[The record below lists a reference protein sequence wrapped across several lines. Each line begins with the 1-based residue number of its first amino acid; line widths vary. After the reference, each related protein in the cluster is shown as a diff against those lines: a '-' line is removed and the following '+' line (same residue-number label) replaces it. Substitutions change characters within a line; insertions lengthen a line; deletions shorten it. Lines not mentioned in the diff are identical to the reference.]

1 VTEVKILLLVEGWK
15 NSVEV
20 INKLY
25 SIPPTEPVVISTESE
40 GFSLKS
46 LGVLQ
51 AIDQWVVDTGRSPNT
66 VKIDTPNQFEKINYQ
81 FLNPQTMSHFFLN
94 TFVGEYFCPP
104 RQLAQ
109 SNKLFGLFVGRYTS
123 DRNAIARDILATCK
137 QNFLMSV
144 MDSNYRPNDWW
155 DPDVYAVGSIDNQL
169 VQNHYR
175 DRSGYVGINLN
186 FSLLQFYDQFEIE
199 LVSETFLYGQSFF
212 PTEKTVRPIVG
223 CRPMLINGPINFLDN
238 LKQLGFKTFEQLWP
252 EDYDQYE
259 FPKRWDQIKL
269 TINHIIEQGYDRN
282 LANEIVQYNYNHLQ
296 QLMAKKHA

>member
-1 VTEVKILLLVEGWK
+1 MINIEIMLLGEGWI

-25 SIPPTEPVVISTESE
+25 SIPSTEPVVISTGYE

-46 LGVLQ
+46 FGVLQ
-51 AIDQWVVDTGRSPNT
+51 AIDRWVVDTGRSPDT

-81 FLNPQTMSHFFLN
+81 FLFPRRMSHFFLGE
-94 TFVGEYFCPP
+94 FVGKYLLSP
-104 RQLAQ
+104 RQLVQ
-109 SNKLFGLFVGRYTS
+109 SEKLFGFFVGRYTF
-123 DRNAIARDILATCK
+123 DRNMIARDILTTYK

-144 MDSNYRPNDWW
+144 MVSDRGPSQWW
-155 DPDVYAVGSIDNQL
+155 DDDIYAVGSIDKQHVRNQG
-169 VQNHYR
+169 NP
-175 DRSGYVGINLN
+175 DGINTN
-186 FSLLQFYDQFEIE
+186 YSLLQFYDQFEIE

-238 LKQLGFKTFEQLWP
+238 LKQLGFKTFDQLWP

-259 FPKRWDQIKL
+259 FPRRWDQIKL
-269 TINHIIEQGYDRN
+269 TINYIIEHGYDRN

-296 QLMAKKHA
+296 QLIAKEHG